1 MILVDGVL
9 LLDKP
14 TGITSNQALQRV
26 KNLLK
31 IRNKAGHTGS
41 LDPLATGML
50 PICFGEATKF
60 SSFLLNSDKK
70 YQVIMQLGIK
80 TNTADLDGEII
91 AKNDNLDQLNFS
103 DSTIIKEILPKF
115 IGEISQIPP
124 VYSAIKINGVR
135 SYKLA
140 RNADKLLKRSE
151 NQFKPEIIQPVNPP
165 PVRIIKI
172 YAIKL
177 LHICN
182 LKHQISLEIHC
193 SKGTYIRSLVED
205 LGKKLN
211 CFATVI
217 ALRRIAVGDFEINIH
232 KDYLVSID
240 QLNKIIN
247 INSNNHNNYD
257 LNNILNL
264 KKLLFPIEDCLKA
277 LPQLIINQE
286 QATMLVQGKQVYIEN
301 LNNLFAMNMLVVLM
315 IDNNK
320 FLGIGEIN
328 TNNILTSKR
337 LVNITLGIGRK

>member
-1 MILVDGVL
+1 MIVVDGVL

-26 KNLLK
+26 KKLFK

-80 TNTADLDGEII
+80 TTTADIDGEII

-103 DSTIIKEILPKF
+103 GSSIIQEILPEF

-140 RNADKLLKRSE
+140 RNADKLAKKSDQ
-151 NQFKPEIIQPVNPP
+151 QFSPDIYQAVNTPP
-165 PVRIIKI
+165 ARIIKI

-182 LKHQISLEIHC
+182 LKHQISLEVHC
-193 SKGTYIRSLVED
+193 SKGTYIRALVED
-205 LGKKLN
+205 LGQKLN

-217 ALRRIAVGDFEINIH
+217 ALRRIAVGDFEINSH
-232 KDYLVSID
+232 KDYIFSIE

-247 INSNNHNNYD
+247 INSNNNYD

-264 KKLLFPIEDCLKA
+264 KKLLFPIKDCLKA

-301 LNNLFAMNMLVVLM
+301 LYNLFAINMLVVLI

-328 TNNILTSKR
+328 NNNILTSKR
-337 LVNITLGIGRK
+337 LVNITTYNICDH